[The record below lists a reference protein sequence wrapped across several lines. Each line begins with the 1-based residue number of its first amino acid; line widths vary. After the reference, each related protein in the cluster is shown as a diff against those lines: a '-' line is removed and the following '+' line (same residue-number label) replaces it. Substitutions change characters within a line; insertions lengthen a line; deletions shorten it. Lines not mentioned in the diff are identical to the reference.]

1 MLGLILLMRAYE
13 LVLILKNSLS
23 ETERKKVLEK
33 IKEVLK
39 DIKIVK
45 EEQLGQKP
53 LSYKIKKETS
63 GYFVRLLMEAK
74 ELIPQDLE
82 KKILANEN
90 ILRHLLLR
98 NK

>member
-39 DIKIVK
+39 DIKVIK